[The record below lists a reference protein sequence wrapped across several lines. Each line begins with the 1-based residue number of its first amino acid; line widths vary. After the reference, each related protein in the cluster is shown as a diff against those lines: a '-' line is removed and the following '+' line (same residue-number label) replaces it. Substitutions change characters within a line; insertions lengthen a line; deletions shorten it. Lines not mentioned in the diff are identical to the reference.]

1 MSDESTRNWTRTYLA
16 VIAVEILTL
25 AGTVVAAAPLR
36 NVAMHLLDWAVVAAY
51 VAWLVWD
58 GVKRTKLDRTT
69 ESYFLAN
76 RSMPW
81 WAVGLSVMAT
91 QLSAI
96 TLVGTTGQGYNDGL
110 RFVQFYYGLPIAMI
124 ILCVTLVPF
133 FYRARVYTAYE
144 YLERRFDLKTRTF
157 TSGLFL
163 VSRAMSCGAIAAA
176 PAVVLS
182 VVLGWSVTLTTLLI
196 LVPAVIYTMLGGV
209 QAVTWTDVKT
219 MSLTVFALVIAMV
232 FLVMG
237 LPSGVRCRRCAD
249 DRRRDRT
256 AQRLRFRFTLTETY
270 TFWSGML
277 GGLFLMLSYFG
288 CDQSQVQRYLTAKSV
303 DDGRTSLLMSAF
315 WKIPLQVLV
324 LIVGVFTFLFYLFN
338 QPPLLFN
345 PVHEERVRVS
355 AVAPAY
361 EGLQREFQSTFDA
374 RRQAAIDIA
383 AARHA
388 GDVREQARATD
399 DFTRQDA
406 ALRSIRTR
414 AIGLVRQTT
423 DDASFND
430 VNYVFPTWITTAL
443 PIGIVGLWIAAI
455 ITAATDS
462 IAAEL
467 NSLST
472 ASVIDFYKRLVRP
485 NDTDAHYLLVS
496 RITTGF
502 WGVFAGVV
510 AVYASSLGS
519 LIEVVNRFGSFFY
532 GSILGVFMLAILTRR
547 TTGTGAFVGLMA
559 GMSSVAA
566 VAYFR
571 PEISF
576 LWHNVIGAVVVLA
589 VGLCTQH
596 VRQPQARLTLCS
608 QLSVLSPRPSTL
620 CPRPLAPSPLS

>member
-1 MSDESTRNWTRTYLA
+1 
-16 VIAVEILTL
+16 
-25 AGTVVAAAPLR
+25 
-36 NVAMHLLDWAVVAAY
+36 MHLLDWVVVGAY
-51 VAWLVWD
+51 IAWLIWD

-196 LVPAVIYTMLGGV
+196 LVPAVVYTMLGGV

-219 MSLTVFALVIAMV
+219 MGLTVFALIIAMI

-237 LPSGVRCRRCAD
+237 LPSGVGVD
-249 DRRRDRT
+249 DALT
-256 AQRLRFRFTLTETY
+256 IAGGTGRLNAFDFDFTLTETY

-361 EGLQREFQSTFDA
+361 EELQREFQSVFTA
-374 RRQAAIDIA
+374 RRQAAVDIA

-414 AIGLVRQTT
+414 AVGLVRQTT
-423 DDASFND
+423 DDSSYND

-472 ASVIDFYKRLVRP
+472 ASVIDFYKRLINP
-485 NDTDAHYLLVS
+485 SAPDGHYLLVS
-496 RITTGF
+496 RVATAG
-502 WGVFAGVV
+502 WGIFAGVV
-510 AVYASSLGS
+510 AVYASSLGP

-547 TTGTGAFVGLMA
+547 ATGTGAFVGLLA
-559 GMSSVAA
+559 GMTSVAS
-566 VAYFR
+566 VAIWR
-571 PEISF
+571 PDISF
-576 LWHNVIGAVVVLA
+576 LWHNVIGAVVVFT
-589 VGLCTQH
+589 VGL
-596 VRQPQARLTLCS
+596 S
-608 QLSVLSPRPSTL
+608 LSLFDRSSRVQETPS
-620 CPRPLAPSPLS
+620 

>member
-1 MSDESTRNWTRTYLA
+1 
-16 VIAVEILTL
+16 
-25 AGTVVAAAPLR
+25 
-36 NVAMHLLDWAVVAAY
+36 MHLLDWAVVAAY
-51 VAWLVWD
+51 IAWLVWD
-58 GVKRTKLDRTT
+58 GVKRTKLERTT

-110 RFVQFYYGLPIAMI
+110 RFVQFYYGLPLAMV
-124 ILCVTLVPF
+124 ILCATLVPF

-144 YLERRFDLKTRTF
+144 YLERRFDLKTRTL

-182 VVLGWSVTLTTLLI
+182 VVLGWSVTMTTLLI

-219 MSLTVFALVIAMV
+219 MGLTVFALVIAMV
-232 FLVMG
+232 FLVRG
-237 LPSGVRCRRCAD
+237 LPDGVGVVDALSIAGG
-249 DRRRDRT
+249 T
-256 AQRLRFRFTLTETY
+256 GRLQAFDFRFTLTETY

-303 DDGRTSLLMSAF
+303 DAGRTSLLMSAY
-315 WKIPLQVLV
+315 WKIPLQFLV

-345 PVHEERVRVS
+345 PVHDERVRTGES
-355 AVAPAY
+355 AAAY
-361 EGLQREFQSTFDA
+361 DALQREFQVTFEE
-374 RRQAAIDIA
+374 RRAAAVEIA

-388 GDVREQARATD
+388 HDVRNEARATD
-399 DFTRQDA
+399 EFSRHDQ
-406 ALRSIRTR
+406 ALRSIRTK
-414 AIGLVRQTT
+414 AAALVKQTT
-423 DDASFND
+423 NDASYND
-430 VNYVFPTWITTAL
+430 INYVFPTWITTAL
-443 PIGIVGLWIAAI
+443 PVGLVGLWIAAI

-472 ASVIDFYKRLVRP
+472 ASVIDFYKRIFRP
-485 NDTDAHYLLVS
+485 SAPDEHYLTVS
-496 RITTGF
+496 RAPRGS
-502 WGVFAGVV
+502 GACSP
-510 AVYASSLGS
+510 ASW
-519 LIEVVNRFGSFFY
+519 
-532 GSILGVFMLAILTRR
+532 
-547 TTGTGAFVGLMA
+547 
-559 GMSSVAA
+559 
-566 VAYFR
+566 
-571 PEISF
+571 P
-576 LWHNVIGAVVVLA
+576 
-589 VGLCTQH
+589 CTQAASG
-596 VRQPQARLTLCS
+596 RS
-608 QLSVLSPRPSTL
+608 SKS
-620 CPRPLAPSPLS
+620 

>member
-1 MSDESTRNWTRTYLA
+1 
-16 VIAVEILTL
+16 
-25 AGTVVAAAPLR
+25 
-36 NVAMHLLDWAVVAAY
+36 MHLLDWAVVAAY
-51 VAWLVWD
+51 VGWLIWD
-58 GVKRTKLDRTT
+58 GVKRTKLENTT

-219 MSLTVFALVIAMV
+219 MSLTVFALVIAMG

-237 LPSGVRCRRCAD
+237 LPSGVRVD
-249 DRRRDRT
+249 DALT
-256 AQRLRFRFTLTETY
+256 IAGGTGRLNAFDFRFTLTETY

-324 LIVGVFTFLFYLFN
+324 LIVGIFTFLFYLFN

-355 AVAPAY
+355 AVAPVY
-361 EGLQREFQSTFDA
+361 EGLQREFQSTFAA

-496 RITTGF
+496 RIATGF
-502 WGVFAGVV
+502 WGVFAGVI
-510 AVYASSLGS
+510 AVYASSLGP

-547 TTGTGAFVGLMA
+547 ATGTGAFVGLVA

-589 VGLCTQH
+589 VGL
-596 VRQPQARLTLCS
+596 TLS
-608 QLSVLSPRPSTL
+608 LFYRSSGGQEKLRTKT
-620 CPRPLAPSPLS
+620 

>member
-1 MSDESTRNWTRTYLA
+1 
-16 VIAVEILTL
+16 
-25 AGTVVAAAPLR
+25 
-36 NVAMHLLDWAVVAAY
+36 MHVLDWAVVAAY

-58 GVKRTKLDRTT
+58 GVKRTKVDRTT

-96 TLVGTTGQGYNDGL
+96 TLVGTTGQGYTDGL
-110 RFVQFYYGLPIAMI
+110 RFVQFYYGLPVAMI

-182 VVLGWSVTLTTLLI
+182 VVLGWSVTMTTLLI
-196 LVPAVIYTMLGGV
+196 LVPAVVYTMLGGV

-219 MSLTVFALVIAMV
+219 MGLTMFALIIAMV
-232 FLVMG
+232 FLVRG
-237 LPSGVRCRRCAD
+237 LPSGVSVD
-249 DRRRDRT
+249 DALT
-256 AQRLRFRFTLTETY
+256 IAGGTGRLNAFDFKFTLTETY

-345 PVHEERVRVS
+345 PVHDERVRS
-355 AVAPAY
+355 SSVAPAY
-361 EGLQREFQSTFDA
+361 QGLEREFQSAFEG
-374 RRQAAIDIA
+374 RRQAAIDMA
-383 AARHA
+383 AARHS

-399 DFTRQDA
+399 EFSRQDVT
-406 ALRSIRTR
+406 LRSIRAR
-414 AIGLVRQTT
+414 AIGLVRKAT
-423 DDASFND
+423 DDAAYND

-472 ASVIDFYKRLVRP
+472 ASVIDFYKRLVSP
-485 NDTDAHYLLVS
+485 NESDAHYLTVS
-496 RITTGF
+496 RVTTGF

-532 GSILGVFMLAILTRR
+532 GSILGVFMLAILTKRV
-547 TTGTGAFVGLMA
+547 TGTGAFAGLLA
-559 GMSSVAA
+559 GMIAVASVA
-566 VAYFR
+566 FGR
-571 PEISF
+571 PDISF
-576 LWHNVIGAVVVLA
+576 LWHNVIGAVVVVA
-589 VGLCTQH
+589 VGLTLSLFNRH
-596 VRQPQARLTLCS
+596 PEGSSNVRIDPVQ
-608 QLSVLSPRPSTL
+608 
-620 CPRPLAPSPLS
+620 

>member
-1 MSDESTRNWTRTYLA
+1 
-16 VIAVEILTL
+16 
-25 AGTVVAAAPLR
+25 
-36 NVAMHLLDWAVVAAY
+36 MHFLDWAVVAAY
-51 VAWLVWD
+51 VAWLIWD
-58 GVKRTKLDRTT
+58 GVKRTKLERTT

-76 RSMPW
+76 RSLPW

-110 RFVQFYYGLPIAMI
+110 RFVQFYYGLPLAMV

-133 FYRARVYTAYE
+133 FYRAKVYTAYE
-144 YLERRFDLKTRTF
+144 YLERRFDLKTRTL
-157 TSGLFL
+157 TSLLFL
-163 VSRAMSCGAIAAA
+163 VSRGMSCGVIAAA

-182 VVLGWSVTLTTLLI
+182 VVLGWSVTMTTLLI

-219 MSLTVFALVIAMV
+219 MSLTVVVLVVAMG
-232 FLVMG
+232 FLVGG
-237 LPSGVRCRRCAD
+237 LPTGVGVTDAL
-249 DRRRDRT
+249 T
-256 AQRLRFRFTLTETY
+256 IAGGTGRLQSLNFQFSLTETY

-303 DDGRTSLLMSAF
+303 DDGRTSLLMSAY
-315 WKIPLQVLV
+315 WKIPLQLLV
-324 LIVGVFTFLFYLFN
+324 LLVGVFTFVFYIFN

-345 PVHEERVRVS
+345 PTHDERVRTS
-355 AVAPAY
+355 PAGPAY
-361 EGLQREFQSTFDA
+361 AGLQQEFDAAFGA

-383 AARHA
+383 AARAA
-388 GDVREQARATD
+388 GDAGAETAATD
-399 DFTRQDA
+399 SFTA
-406 ALRSIRTR
+406 SEAEVRSIRRR
-414 AIGLVRQTT
+414 AAVLVRETT
-423 DDASFND
+423 GDATYND

-443 PIGIVGLWIAAI
+443 PVGIVGLWIAAI

-472 ASVIDFYKRLVRP
+472 ASVIDFYQRLIQP
-485 NDTDAHYLLVS
+485 NAPDAHYLTVS

-502 WGVFAGVV
+502 WGVFAGFV
-510 AVYASSLGS
+510 AVYASNLGS

-547 TTGTGAFVGLMA
+547 ATGTGAFIGLIC
-559 GMSSVAA
+559 GMTA
-566 VAYFR
+566 VAMVAFGR
-571 PEISF
+571 PDVSF
-576 LWHNVIGAVVVLA
+576 LWHNVLGALVVFV
-589 VGLCTQH
+589 VGLG
-596 VRQPQARLTLCS
+596 
-608 QLSVLSPRPSTL
+608 LSWPRPAKATFG
-620 CPRPLAPSPLS
+620 